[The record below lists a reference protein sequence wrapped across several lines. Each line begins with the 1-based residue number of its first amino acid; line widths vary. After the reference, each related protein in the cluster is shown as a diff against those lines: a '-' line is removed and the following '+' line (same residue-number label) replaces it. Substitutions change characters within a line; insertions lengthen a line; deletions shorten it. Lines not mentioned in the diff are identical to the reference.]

1 MNDQEIN
8 HQILQ
13 MVQFIHQEASEKAQE
28 IKLKAEEEFNIE
40 KLRMVEAEKQKI
52 RLLYETKEKQVEVK
66 KRIEQ
71 SNTIRLGR
79 LEALKKRDEKM
90 QEVLAA
96 AAAKL
101 PALTVGTGYSA
112 LLESLI
118 LEALKQ
124 LQEAKVTVKGVS
136 GQAAVVQKQ
145 LEPAKMKYKEW
156 AAKTKG
162 AAFADSI
169 AVTFD
174 PTPLQHGIG
183 GVEVV
188 GFGGKIS
195 LVNTLQSRLMLA
207 YETRLPQLRAAL
219 FKD

>member
-1 MNDQEIN
+1 
-8 HQILQ
+8 
-13 MVQFIHQEASEKAQE
+13 
-28 IKLKAEEEFNIE
+28 
-40 KLRMVEAEKQKI
+40 MVELEKQKI
-52 RLLYETKEKQVEVK
+52 RQQYEVKEKQVEVK

-71 SNTIRLGR
+71 SNTVRLGR
-79 LEALKKRDEKM
+79 LESLKKRDEKM

-101 PALTVGTGYSA
+101 PGMTVATSYPA

-118 LEALKQ
+118 LEALKT
-124 LQEAKVTVKGVS
+124 LAEAKVSIKGVS

-145 LEPAKMKYKEW
+145 IEPAKAKFKEW

-169 AVTFD
+169 VVTFD
-174 PTPLQHGIG
+174 PAPLQHGIG
-183 GVEVV
+183 GVEVT

-207 YETRLPQLRAAL
+207 YETR
-219 FKD
+219 

>member
-1 MNDQEIN
+1 MNDTEIN
-8 HQILQ
+8 QQITQ

-28 IKLKAEEEFNIE
+28 ITLKAKEEFEIE
-40 KLRMVEAEKQKI
+40 KLRMVELEKQKI
-52 RLLYETKEKQVEVK
+52 RQQYEVKEKQVEVK

-71 SNTIRLGR
+71 SNTVRLGR
-79 LEALKKRDEKM
+79 LESLKKRDEKM

-101 PALTVGTGYSA
+101 PGMTVATSYPA

-118 LEALKQ
+118 LEALKT
-124 LQEAKVTVKGVS
+124 LAEAKVSIKGVS
-136 GQAAVVQKQ
+136 GQAAAVQKQ
-145 LEPAKMKYKEW
+145 IEPAKAKFKEW

-169 AVTFD
+169 VVTFD

-183 GVEVV
+183 GVEVT